1 MKQGIAKVVKMVRVD
16 SYGATATI
24 YDNTRWKDCELRLNS
39 AQIEQII
46 KERWQRENDA
56 IPLLLIDKAF
66 NP

>member
-1 MKQGIAKVVKMVRVD
+1 MKQGIAKVVKMVRID

-24 YDNTRWKDCELRLNS
+24 YDNTRGRDCELRLNS
-39 AQIEQII
+39 AQIEEII
-46 KERWQRENDA
+46 KERWHREQND